1 MTQLPFAPA
10 SHLAA
15 LMRRREVG
23 CLELLNYFI
32 ARVERLDG
40 KLNAVVVR
48 DFDRARARV
57 RALDNTAPTGPLH
70 GVPMTVKEAF
80 DVAGLPTT
88 WEFPQ
93 FTDNIAKADSLAVAR
108 LKAAGAVVFGKT
120 NVPKGLA
127 DWQSHNDVYADYRGG
142 VTCLMDTQLPEP
154 PSVVGLHVS
163 IRGGEGRQGH
173 SRRTAR
179 PPSHGTGPVG
189 WVSPASFNRGLW
201 ARLLR

>member
-1 MTQLPFAPA
+1 MWEDPGSCNF
-10 SHLAA
+10 
-15 LMRRREVG
+15 G
-23 CLELLNYFI
+23 
-32 ARVERLDG
+32 
-40 KLNAVVVR
+40 
-48 DFDRARARV
+48 
-57 RALDNTAPTGPLH
+57 LH
-70 GVPMTVKEAF
+70 GQA
-80 DVAGLPTT
+80 
-88 WEFPQ
+88 
-93 FTDNIAKADSLAVAR
+93 ADHPLRLGHSAHRISRPLAR
-108 LKAAGAVVFGKT
+108 F
-120 NVPKGLA
+120 N
-127 DWQSHNDVYADYRGG
+127 ADYRGG